1 MQSIAA
7 PQLRQSVCAYP
18 TLAKPRVGPELLP
31 LLRSWLSYQFKVR
44 SLNGCRVFKYVNAVS
59 SVQFGQT
66 GRDSKRAFHMN
77 QVVLET
83 DQLTKK
89 YGRRVI
95 VDRLSLTV
103 KRGDIFGFLGQN
115 GAGKST
121 TIRMSLGLVRPS
133 SGQVRILGND
143 MSRHPQRAL
152 KRVGAIIEAPAFYE
166 NFSALLNLRMLAAMS
181 GGATPQRLEQVLEL
195 VGLRERARD
204 PVRIYSHGMRQRLGI
219 AQALLPNPE
228 FVILDEPTD
237 GLDPQGL
244 CEMRDLIC
252 RLRDEL
258 GLTIMLSSHLLH
270 EVEQI
275 CNRVAIIEQGRL
287 VYQGSVEEL
296 VAQGQS
302 LKLKVDRVSDV
313 FDLLSQDPR
322 LSVTRNGDD
331 SLYLKIAG
339 EQVASV
345 NAMLVERG
353 FRVTELSPQRES
365 LEEVFLRLTR
375 EAGAQRNEESRL
387 RQK

>member
-1 MQSIAA
+1 
-7 PQLRQSVCAYP
+7 
-18 TLAKPRVGPELLP
+18 
-31 LLRSWLSYQFKVR
+31 
-44 SLNGCRVFKYVNAVS
+44 
-59 SVQFGQT
+59 
-66 GRDSKRAFHMN
+66 MN

-89 YGRRVI
+89 YRRRVI
-95 VDRLSLTV
+95 VDRLSLAV
-103 KRGDIFGFLGQN
+103 ERGDIFGFLGQN

-133 SGQVRILGND
+133 SGRVRILGND
-143 MSRHPQRAL
+143 MSRRPQRSL

-166 NFSALLNLRMLAAMS
+166 NFSGRQNLRMLAAMS
-181 GGATPQRLEQVLEL
+181 GGATPQRVEEVLKL

-244 CEMRDLIC
+244 YEVRDLI
-252 RLRDEL
+252 RRMRDEL

-275 CNRVAIIEQGRL
+275 CNRVAIIEQGSL
-287 VYQGSVEEL
+287 IYQGPVEEL
-296 VAQGQS
+296 IAQGQS
-302 LKLKVDRVSDV
+302 IKLKVDRVNDA
-313 FDLLSQDPR
+313 FDLLSRDPQ
-322 LSVTRNGDD
+322 LSVSRNGDD

-339 EQVASV
+339 EQIPGI
-345 NAMLVERG
+345 NALLVERG
-353 FRVTELSPQRES
+353 FRVMELSPQRES

-375 EAGAQRNEESRL
+375 AAGTQRN
-387 RQK
+387 K

>member
-1 MQSIAA
+1 
-7 PQLRQSVCAYP
+7 
-18 TLAKPRVGPELLP
+18 
-31 LLRSWLSYQFKVR
+31 
-44 SLNGCRVFKYVNAVS
+44 
-59 SVQFGQT
+59 
-66 GRDSKRAFHMN
+66 MN
-77 QVVLET
+77 EVVLET

-89 YGRRVI
+89 YRRRVI
-95 VDRLSLTV
+95 VDRLALQV
-103 KRGDIFGFLGQN
+103 ERGDIFGFLGQN

-133 SGQVRILGND
+133 SGQVRLLGKD

-166 NFSALLNLRMLAAMS
+166 NFSGRQNLRMLAAMS
-181 GGATPQRLEQVLEL
+181 GGASPQRVEQVLEL
-195 VGLRERARD
+195 VGLRARARD

-244 CEMRDLIC
+244 CEVRDLIR

-258 GLTIMLSSHLLH
+258 SLTIMLSSHLLH

-287 VYQGSVEEL
+287 VYQGSVEAL
-296 VAQGQS
+296 VAQTHS
-302 LKLKVDRVSDV
+302 IKLKVDPLNEA
-313 FDLLSQDPR
+313 FELLSQDPR
-322 LSVTRNGDD
+322 LAVSRNGDD
-331 SLYLKIAG
+331 SLYLQIAG
-339 EQVASV
+339 EQVPGV
-345 NAMLVERG
+345 NALLVERG
-353 FRVTELSPQRES
+353 FRVMELSPQRES

-375 EAGAQRNEESRL
+375 PAGTMKSVPGAIATGSSISR
-387 RQK
+387 RSS